1 MLKVE
6 KVNCGLVMVWY
17 TFSVLKPAKLRLTL
31 FYPGFRAFEINIT
44 PASSILSVD
53 QGGNG
58 N

>member
-6 KVNCGLVMVWY
+6 KVNCGLVWY

-44 PASSILSVD
+44 PASSI
-53 QGGNG
+53 
-58 N
+58 